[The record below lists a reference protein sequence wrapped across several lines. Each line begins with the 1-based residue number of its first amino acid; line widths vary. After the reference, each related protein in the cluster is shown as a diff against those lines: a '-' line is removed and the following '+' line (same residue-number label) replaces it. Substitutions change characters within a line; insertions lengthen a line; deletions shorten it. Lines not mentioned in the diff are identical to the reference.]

1 MSDPTSSG
9 QHVLMKDQTRI
20 KRAVR
25 QTTIVVNS
33 RDRNYLNYPNS
44 NQFRYTLRRPLTNV
58 MSIELMNGVIPCFIY
73 NIDIGWNVF
82 QFKEDTT
89 ILSIT
94 LTPGLYSNT
103 ELCIELQKQLNAIP
117 NKKNTYTVTF
127 NPNGRNLQLLST
139 NTVSYSLLFF
149 SGDPHD
155 DIDLKNLS
163 IISINTPA
171 RMLGFGLNDYISD
184 SSGTIVAPIPMDL
197 QNFSSRMYLHLES
210 DGKNLSRMEVGA
222 GRQDCFHIF
231 YFIPGETEYMF
242 LNKETDRSVFTSS
255 PAPLSRITTLEI
267 SLRDE
272 FNRPI
277 NMNHREV
284 SLIFDITHLE

>member
-1 MSDPTSSG
+1 
-9 QHVLMKDQTRI
+9 
-20 KRAVR
+20 
-25 QTTIVVNS
+25 
-33 RDRNYLNYPNS
+33 
-44 NQFRYTLRRPLTNV
+44 

-82 QFKEDTT
+82 QFKEDTA